1 MIARIAYAFRE
12 MWASFRRNLT
22 LTVAAILTSAIA
34 LLLVGTTFL
43 IQRAFDNL
51 LVQWRGDVEM
61 IVFVRSDATPEQ
73 ISLIDQT
80 IKAAPTIID
89 VEKLRYLDKTQ
100 SYEEAKRIFVG
111 DPVTLSLLT
120 PDNIPSQFKVVP
132 ITQDPELVR
141 SLSEQY
147 RSLPGVQDVALAE
160 DEFQVISTLSRFVR
174 TVTLVMSLVLLVVA
188 VGLIWNT
195 IRTAMFARRRE
206 IEVMKLV
213 VAVGLIWNTI
223 RTAMFA
229 RRREIEVM
237 KLVGATNWFI
247 RVPFMLEGLLHG
259 LLGGIASCGGLW
271 VLNSAWTNGV
281 AGFKPGTGISSLV
294 VPSGYLT
301 GVMLMILAIGA
312 LVGAVGSAIAASRF
326 LDV

>member
-22 LTVAAILTSAIA
+22 LTAAAILTSAIA
-34 LLLVGTTFL
+34 LLLVGTTLL
-43 IQRAFDNL
+43 IPRAFENL
-51 LVQWRGDVEM
+51 LVQWKGDVAM

-73 ISLIDQT
+73 IALIDES
-80 IKAAPTIID
+80 IRSAPTIINVD
-89 VEKLRYLDKTQ
+89 KLQYLDKTQ
-100 SYEEAKRIFVG
+100 TYEEAKRIFAG

-120 PDNIPSQFKVVP
+120 PENIPSEFKVVP
-132 ITQDPELVR
+132 ITQDPALVR

-147 RSLPGVQDVALAE
+147 RSLPGVEDVALAE
-160 DEFQVISTLSRFVR
+160 DEFEVISTLSIFVR
-174 TVTLVMSLVLLVVA
+174 TVTLVMSLVL
-188 VGLIWNT
+188 
-195 IRTAMFARRRE
+195 
-206 IEVMKLV
+206 LV

-247 RVPFMLEGLLHG
+247 RVPFMLEGLLQG
-259 LLGGIASCGGLW
+259 LIGAVVSCGGLW
-271 VLNSAWTNGV
+271 ALNSAWTNGV

-294 VPSGYLT
+294 VPSGYLS
-301 GVMLMILAIGA
+301 GVMVVILLIGA
-312 LVGAVGSAIAASRF
+312 LAGAIGSAIAASRF

>member
-22 LTVAAILTSAIA
+22 LTAAAILTSAIA
-34 LLLVGTTFL
+34 LLLVGTTLL
-43 IQRAFDNL
+43 IQRAFENL
-51 LVQWRGDVEM
+51 LVQWKGDVAM

-73 ISLIDQT
+73 IALIDES
-80 IKAAPTIID
+80 IRSAPTIINVD
-89 VEKLRYLDKTQ
+89 KLQYLDKTQ
-100 SYEEAKRIFVG
+100 TYEEAKRIFAG

-120 PDNIPSQFKVVP
+120 PENIPSEFKVVP
-132 ITQDPELVR
+132 LTQDPALVR
-141 SLSEQY
+141 SLRKQY
-147 RSLPGVQDVALAE
+147 RSLPGVEDVALAE
-160 DEFQVISTLSRFVR
+160 DEFEVISTLSKFVR
-174 TVTLVMSLVLLVVA
+174 TVTLVMSLVL
-188 VGLIWNT
+188 
-195 IRTAMFARRRE
+195 
-206 IEVMKLV
+206 LV

-247 RVPFMLEGLLHG
+247 RVPFMLEGLLQG
-259 LLGGIASCGGLW
+259 LIGAVVSCGGLW
-271 VLNSAWTNGV
+271 ALNSAWTNGV

-294 VPSGYLT
+294 VPSGYLS
-301 GVMLMILAIGA
+301 GVMVVILIIGA
-312 LVGAVGSAIAASRF
+312 LAGAIGSAIAASRF

>member
-89 VEKLRYLDKTQ
+89 VEKLLYLDKTQ

-213 VAVGLIWNTI
+213 
-223 RTAMFA
+223 
-229 RRREIEVM
+229 
-237 KLVGATNWFI
+237 GATNWFI

-301 GVMLMILAIGA
+301 GVMLVILAIGA

>member
-22 LTVAAILTSAIA
+22 LTAAAILTSAIA
-34 LLLVGTTFL
+34 LLLVGTTLL
-43 IQRAFDNL
+43 IQRAFENL
-51 LVQWRGDVEM
+51 LVQWKGDVAM

-73 ISLIDQT
+73 ISLIDES
-80 IKAAPTIID
+80 IRSAPTIINVD
-89 VEKLRYLDKTQ
+89 KLEYLDKTQ
-100 SYEEAKRIFVG
+100 TYEEAKRIFVG

-120 PDNIPSQFKVVP
+120 PENIPSEFKVVP
-132 ITQDPELVR
+132 ITQDPALVR

-147 RSLPGVQDVALAE
+147 RSLPGVEDVALAE
-160 DEFQVISTLSRFVR
+160 DEFEVISTLSKFVR
-174 TVTLVMSLVLLVVA
+174 TVTLVMSLVL
-188 VGLIWNT
+188 
-195 IRTAMFARRRE
+195 
-206 IEVMKLV
+206 LV

-247 RVPFMLEGLLHG
+247 RVPFMLEGLLQG
-259 LLGGIASCGGLW
+259 LIGAVVSCGGLW
-271 VLNSAWTNGV
+271 ALNSAWTNGV

-294 VPSGYLT
+294 VPSGYLSA
-301 GVMLMILAIGA
+301 VMFVILIIGA
-312 LVGAVGSAIAASRF
+312 LAGAIGSAIAASRF

>member
-89 VEKLRYLDKTQ
+89 VEKLQYLDKTQ

-174 TVTLVMSLVLLVVA
+174 TVTLVMSLIL
-188 VGLIWNT
+188 
-195 IRTAMFARRRE
+195 
-206 IEVMKLV
+206 LV

>member
-1 MIARIAYAFRE
+1 MIARSAYAFRE

-89 VEKLRYLDKTQ
+89 VEELRYLDKTE

-160 DEFQVISTLSRFVR
+160 DEFLVISTLSRFVR
-174 TVTLVMSLVLLVVA
+174 TVTLVMSLVL
-188 VGLIWNT
+188 
-195 IRTAMFARRRE
+195 
-206 IEVMKLV
+206 LV

>member
-80 IKAAPTIID
+80 IKAAPTIIN
-89 VEKLRYLDKTQ
+89 VEELRYLDKTE

-213 VAVGLIWNTI
+213 
-223 RTAMFA
+223 
-229 RRREIEVM
+229 
-237 KLVGATNWFI
+237 GAANWFI

>member
-89 VEKLRYLDKTQ
+89 AEKLLYLDKTQ

-120 PDNIPSQFKVVP
+120 PENIPSQFKVVP

-213 VAVGLIWNTI
+213 
-223 RTAMFA
+223 
-229 RRREIEVM
+229 
-237 KLVGATNWFI
+237 GATNWFI

-294 VPSGYLT
+294 VPSSYLT

-312 LVGAVGSAIAASRF
+312 LVGAIGSAIAASRF

>member
-22 LTVAAILTSAIA
+22 LTAAAILTSAIA
-34 LLLVGTTFL
+34 LLLVGTTLL
-43 IQRAFDNL
+43 IQRAFENL
-51 LVQWRGDVEM
+51 LVQWKGDVAM

-73 ISLIDQT
+73 IALIDES
-80 IKAAPTIID
+80 IKSAPTIINVD
-89 VEKLRYLDKTQ
+89 KLQYLDKTQ
-100 SYEEAKRIFVG
+100 TYEEAKRIFAG

-120 PDNIPSQFKVVP
+120 PENIPSEFKVVP
-132 ITQDPELVR
+132 ITQDPALIR

-147 RSLPGVQDVALAE
+147 RSLPGVEDVALAE
-160 DEFQVISTLSRFVR
+160 DEFEVISTLSIFVR
-174 TVTLVMSLVLLVVA
+174 TVTLVMSLVL
-188 VGLIWNT
+188 
-195 IRTAMFARRRE
+195 
-206 IEVMKLV
+206 LV

-247 RVPFMLEGLLHG
+247 RVPFMLEGLLQG
-259 LLGGIASCGGLW
+259 LIGAVVSCGGLW
-271 VLNSAWTNGV
+271 ALNSAWTSGV

-294 VPSGYLT
+294 VPSGYLS
-301 GVMLMILAIGA
+301 GVMVVILLIGA
-312 LVGAVGSAIAASRF
+312 LAGAIGSAIAASRF

>member
-22 LTVAAILTSAIA
+22 LTAAAILTSAIA
-34 LLLVGTTFL
+34 LLLVGTTLL
-43 IQRAFDNL
+43 IQRAFENL
-51 LVQWRGDVEM
+51 LVQWKGDVAM

-73 ISLIDQT
+73 IALIDES
-80 IKAAPTIID
+80 IRSAPTIINVD
-89 VEKLRYLDKTQ
+89 KLEYLDKTQ
-100 SYEEAKRIFVG
+100 TYEEAKRIFAG

-120 PDNIPSQFKVVP
+120 PENIPSEFKVVP
-132 ITQDPELVR
+132 LTQDPALVR

-147 RSLPGVQDVALAE
+147 RSLPGVEDVALAE

-213 VAVGLIWNTI
+213 
-223 RTAMFA
+223 
-229 RRREIEVM
+229 
-237 KLVGATNWFI
+237 GATNWFI
-247 RVPFMLEGLLHG
+247 RVPFMLEGLLQG
-259 LLGGIASCGGLW
+259 LIGAVLSCGGLW
-271 VLNSAWTNGV
+271 ALNSAWTGGV

-294 VPSGYLT
+294 VPSGYLSA
-301 GVMLMILAIGA
+301 VMAVILLIGA
-312 LVGAVGSAIAASRF
+312 LAGAIGSAIAASRF

>member
-89 VEKLRYLDKTQ
+89 AEKLLYLDKTQ

-213 VAVGLIWNTI
+213 
-223 RTAMFA
+223 
-229 RRREIEVM
+229 
-237 KLVGATNWFI
+237 GATNWFI

-271 VLNSAWTNGV
+271 ALNSAWTNGV

-294 VPSGYLT
+294 VPSSYLT

-312 LVGAVGSAIAASRF
+312 LVGAIGSAIAASRF

>member
-89 VEKLRYLDKTQ
+89 AEKLLYLDKTQ

-206 IEVMKLV
+206 ID
-213 VAVGLIWNTI
+213 
-223 RTAMFA
+223 
-229 RRREIEVM
+229 VM

-294 VPSGYLT
+294 VPSSYLT

-312 LVGAVGSAIAASRF
+312 LVGAIGSAIAASRF

>member
-89 VEKLRYLDKTQ
+89 AEKLMYLDKTQ

-160 DEFQVISTLSRFVR
+160 DEFQVISTLSQFVR
-174 TVTLVMSLVLLVVA
+174 TVTLVMSLVL
-188 VGLIWNT
+188 
-195 IRTAMFARRRE
+195 
-206 IEVMKLV
+206 LV

-271 VLNSAWTNGV
+271 ALNSAWTNGV

-294 VPSGYLT
+294 VPSSYLT

-312 LVGAVGSAIAASRF
+312 LVGAIGSAIAASRF

>member
-22 LTVAAILTSAIA
+22 LTAAAILTSAIA
-34 LLLVGTTFL
+34 LLLVGTTML
-43 IQRAFDNL
+43 IQRAFENL
-51 LVQWRGDVEM
+51 LVQWKGDVAM

-73 ISLIDQT
+73 IALIDES
-80 IKAAPTIID
+80 IRSAPTIINVD
-89 VEKLRYLDKTQ
+89 KLQYLDKTQ
-100 SYEEAKRIFVG
+100 TYEEAKRIFAG

-120 PDNIPSQFKVVP
+120 PENIPSEFKVVP
-132 ITQDPELVR
+132 ITQDPALVR

-147 RSLPGVQDVALAE
+147 RSLPGVEDVALAE
-160 DEFQVISTLSRFVR
+160 DEFEVISTWSKFVR
-174 TVTLVMSLVLLVVA
+174 TVTLVMSLVL
-188 VGLIWNT
+188 
-195 IRTAMFARRRE
+195 
-206 IEVMKLV
+206 LV

-247 RVPFMLEGLLHG
+247 RVPFMLEGLLQG
-259 LLGGIASCGGLW
+259 LIGAVVSCGGLW
-271 VLNSAWTNGV
+271 ALNSAWSNGV

-294 VPSGYLT
+294 VPSGYLS
-301 GVMLMILAIGA
+301 GVMVVILIIGA
-312 LVGAVGSAIAASRF
+312 LAGAIGSAIAASRF

>member
-1 MIARIAYAFRE
+1 MFSRIGYALRE
-12 MWASFRRNLT
+12 TWASFRRNLT
-22 LTVAAILTSAIA
+22 LTAAAILTSAVS

-43 IQRAFDNL
+43 IQRAFENL

-61 IVFVRSDATPEQ
+61 IVFVRSDASAEQ
-73 ISLIDQT
+73 IGLIDSVLRSS
-80 IKAAPTIID
+80 PTIID
-89 VEKLRYLDKTQ
+89 VNKLLYLNKTE

-120 PDNIPSQFKVVP
+120 PESIPTQFKVVP
-132 ITQDPELVR
+132 LSDDPQLVR
-141 SLSEQY
+141 SLSDQY
-147 RSLPGVQDVALAE
+147 RTLPGVEAVALAE
-160 DEFQVISTLSRFVR
+160 DEFQVISTLSNFIRV
-174 TVTLVMSLVLLVVA
+174 VTLVMSLVLLA
-188 VGLIWNT
+188 
-195 IRTAMFARRRE
+195 
-206 IEVMKLV
+206 

-247 RVPFMLEGLLHG
+247 RVPFMLEGLLQG
-259 LLGGIASCGGLW
+259 LLGGVVSCGGLW
-271 VLNSAWTNGV
+271 ALNSAWTNGV

-294 VPSGYLT
+294 VPSSYLT
-301 GVMLMILAIGA
+301 SVMLILLGIGA
-312 LVGAVGSAIAASRF
+312 LVGAVGSAIAATRF

>member
-80 IKAAPTIID
+80 IKAAPAIID
-89 VEKLRYLDKTQ
+89 VEELRYLDKTE

-174 TVTLVMSLVLLVVA
+174 TVTLVMSLVL
-188 VGLIWNT
+188 
-195 IRTAMFARRRE
+195 
-206 IEVMKLV
+206 LV

>member
-1 MIARIAYAFRE
+1 

-89 VEKLRYLDKTQ
+89 AEKLLYLDKTQ

-213 VAVGLIWNTI
+213 
-223 RTAMFA
+223 
-229 RRREIEVM
+229 
-237 KLVGATNWFI
+237 GATNWFI

-294 VPSGYLT
+294 VPSSYLT

-312 LVGAVGSAIAASRF
+312 LVGAIGSAIAASRF

>member
-73 ISLIDQT
+73 ISFIDQT

-89 VEKLRYLDKTQ
+89 VEKLQYLDKTQ

-174 TVTLVMSLVLLVVA
+174 TVTLVMSLVLL
-188 VGLIWNT
+188 
-195 IRTAMFARRRE
+195 F
-206 IEVMKLV
+206 

>member
-22 LTVAAILTSAIA
+22 LTAAAILTSAIA
-34 LLLVGTTFL
+34 LLLVGTTLL
-43 IQRAFDNL
+43 IQRAFENL
-51 LVQWRGDVEM
+51 LVQWKGDVAM

-73 ISLIDQT
+73 VALIDES
-80 IKAAPTIID
+80 IKSAPTIINVD
-89 VEKLRYLDKTQ
+89 KLEYLDKTQ
-100 SYEEAKRIFVG
+100 TYEEAKRIFAG

-120 PDNIPSQFKVVP
+120 PENIPSEFKVVP
-132 ITQDPELVR
+132 ITQDPALVR

-147 RSLPGVQDVALAE
+147 RSLPGVEDVALAE
-160 DEFQVISTLSRFVR
+160 DEFQVISTLSKFVR
-174 TVTLVMSLVLLVVA
+174 TVTLVMSLVLL
-188 VGLIWNT
+188 
-195 IRTAMFARRRE
+195 M
-206 IEVMKLV
+206 

-247 RVPFMLEGLLHG
+247 RVPFMLEGLLQG
-259 LLGGIASCGGLW
+259 LIGAVVSCGGLW
-271 VLNSAWTNGV
+271 VLNSAWTSGV

-294 VPSGYLT
+294 VPSGYLS
-301 GVMLMILAIGA
+301 GVMFVILMIGA
-312 LVGAVGSAIAASRF
+312 LAGAIGSAIAASRF

>member
-89 VEKLRYLDKTQ
+89 AEKLLYLDKTQ

-213 VAVGLIWNTI
+213 
-223 RTAMFA
+223 
-229 RRREIEVM
+229 
-237 KLVGATNWFI
+237 GATNWFI

-294 VPSGYLT
+294 VPSSYLT

-312 LVGAVGSAIAASRF
+312 LVGAIGSAIAASRF